1 MAILFRPLRVFLPLA
16 IVSFAY
22 AVIKMVID
30 LGVIGDRNISASAIM
45 MFTSGLII
53 LLMGMV
59 ADALITRL
67 GNISPAGPASAV
79 AQENNEITL
88 DTLKREG

>member
-1 MAILFRPLRVFLPLA
+1 
-16 IVSFAY
+16 
-22 AVIKMVID
+22 MVID
-30 LGVIGDRNISASAIM
+30 LAVIGDRNISASAIM
-45 MFTSGLII
+45 MFTSGLVI

-67 GNISPAGPASAV
+67 GNITPAGPASAV

-88 DTLKREG
+88 DSLKRDG